1 MSSRNCALWSRVAYV
16 NNECY
21 HISLIETRENW
32 IWKHPKFTPS
42 SHNHFIQLQCQIIF
56 QLPLQCL
63 TSQNLYLTFK
73 IKKKQQN
80 TWHLQ
85 LIVQNIMI
93 RRMINADL
101 SSSKSNSSISLMV
114 LWYQHACSHLHLQ
127 ILSHLSNQEVFCS
140 SFSRRNHSFSCSQ
153 TVQLGKKS
161 NHSKQKVPIQIIELW
176 LYQ

>member
-73 IKKKQQN
+73 IKKK
-80 TWHLQ
+80 TTEHLT
-85 LIVQNIMI
+85 
-93 RRMINADL
+93 
-101 SSSKSNSSISLMV
+101 SSINCSKYYDQANDQCRPIILKIKFKHQSHGPLISTRMLSPPFADTFPSLQSGSF
-114 LWYQHACSHLHLQ
+114 LFF
-127 ILSHLSNQEVFCS
+127 ILKEKSLLFLLTDS
-140 SFSRRNHSFSCSQ
+140 
-153 TVQLGKKS
+153 TTGKEK
-161 NHSKQKVPIQIIELW
+161 
-176 LYQ
+176 